1 MSRDTSFPTS
11 YDRKPLGYTSVL
23 EEVQTVLNSQLSSKM
38 LASARDYEDC
48 SRAADEVAKQVFPGT
63 VPALAQT
70 IATKYYVTELRSS
83 EGRVI
88 FKEGFPLDIEL
99 SKDDDLF
106 FFQNSRF
113 NLFGS
118 GGTKEDALKDFAE
131 FFIHDYISYKNTPP
145 DKLSRDARQ
154 LLQEYNSVIGKL
166 EIA

>member
-1 MSRDTSFPTS
+1 MLHETEPPTS

-23 EEVQTVLNSQLSSKM
+23 EEDQTVLNSQLSSKM

-48 SRAADEVAKQVFPGT
+48 SRAAEEVAKRVFPGT
-63 VPALAQT
+63 VPLLAQT
-70 IATKYYVTELRSS
+70 IATRYYVTELRSS
-83 EGRVI
+83 EGKIV
-88 FKEGFPLDIEL
+88 FKQEFPLDVEL
-99 SKDDDLF
+99 SKDDNLF

-118 GGTKEDALKDFAE
+118 GSTKEDALKDFAE

-145 DKLSRDARQ
+145 DKLSRDARR